1 MEESTMER
9 AGPDRPDDLVLR
21 RAERLPS
28 RFVAESGALAL
39 PLGIQVVPRSARVST
54 NVGL

>member
-54 NVGL
+54 NGGL